1 MNRHERAGL
10 PGMADPE
17 AVRSSPAVP
26 STPDPILVGSGLTK
40 AYSSV
45 GRGKVGKAAVSGVD
59 VSLSPGECLAIIG
72 ESGSGKTTLS
82 RLLLGQLRPDA
93 GQVTYRGVPVLDGS
107 SSARSLAQDSA
118 LVFQNPFASLDPRWT
133 IGRSV
138 AEPLLA
144 AERRDGKCGWGR
156 RRVDE
161 SVVDRVADVLSRVRL
176 DPARFMASYPADLSG
191 GQAQRAAVARA
202 LIAKP
207 RILLADEPMSAIDVS
222 ARVGILHTLQS
233 VMAESRQQSRSS
245 DAMAMIIISH
255 DLGVVQHIADR
266 VMVLRRG
273 VVVEEGPVEAI
284 LAHPGESYTRQ
295 LVAAATM

>member
-1 MNRHERAGL
+1 MDRHERAGL
-10 PGMADPE
+10 SGMADSE
-17 AVRSSPAVP
+17 VVRSSPSVS

-40 AYSSV
+40 AYPSV
-45 GRGKVGKAAVSGVD
+45 GHGKVGKAAVSGID
-59 VSLSPGECLAIIG
+59 VFLSPGECLAVIG

-93 GQVTYRGVPVLDGS
+93 GQVTYRGVPVQDGS
-107 SSARSLAQDSA
+107 SSVRSLARDSA
-118 LVFQNPFASLDPRWT
+118 LVFQNPFTSLDPRWT

-144 AERRDGKCGWGR
+144 AERRDGGPGWGR
-156 RRVDE
+156 RRVE
-161 SVVDRVADVLSRVRL
+161 KNVVDEVADVLSRVRL
-176 DPARFMASYPADLSG
+176 DPARVMAAYPADLSG

-233 VMAESRQQSRSS
+233 VMAESRRQDGSS
-245 DAMAMIIISH
+245 DAMAMIIVSH

-273 VVVEEGPVEAI
+273 VVVEEGPVETI